1 MQGIPG
7 GGTLLN
13 NHQHDAMEAAI
24 ECIGFSLL
32 TLSGLVPDLEINL
45 NSSILHVHVVYL
57 VHTSLALEDCCLV
70 KGFAV
75 LGQSS

>member
-13 NHQHDAMEAAI
+13 NHQHDAKEAAI

-32 TLSGLVPDLEINL
+32 TLSGLVPDLEVTWEKFEFKYPPCACGVPCPHL
-45 NSSILHVHVVYL
+45 SS
-57 VHTSLALEDCCLV
+57 S
-70 KGFAV
+70 
-75 LGQSS
+75 